1 MTGAPVL
8 IAALSGRG
16 LAASARRAGYEP
28 LVADAFG
35 DSDTA
40 EHAAAARCVTDAAR
54 IGFRSG
60 DVIVQVGSEKIG
72 TVNELEGQLKE
83 RRRVWQ
89 VVVKRGNQLL
99 QLQLPG

>member
-1 MTGAPVL
+1 MTAETVL

-16 LAASARRAGYEP
+16 LAASARRAGYLP

-54 IGFRSG
+54 IGFRAKPVFSALA
-60 DVIVQVGSEKIG
+60 
-72 TVNELEGQLKE
+72 ELELPPPL
-83 RRRVWQ
+83 RR
-89 VVVKRGNQLL
+89 
-99 QLQLPG
+99 

>member
-1 MTGAPVL
+1 LT
-8 IAALSGRG
+8 
-16 LAASARRAGYEP
+16 
-28 LVADAFG
+28 
-35 DSDTA
+35 
-40 EHAAAARCVTDAAR
+40 AAR
-54 IGFRSG
+54 IGFRGG

-72 TVNELEGQLKE
+72 SVNELEGQLKE